1 MLKILL
7 ILFSW
12 IGLIPITEVAGLF
25 LYISKEILGPEIT
38 PIFSLGILNF
48 SKIYRDIVFFEL
60 FSKPLTALIT
70 T

>member
-1 MLKILL
+1 M
-7 ILFSW
+7 
-12 IGLIPITEVAGLF
+12 AGLF